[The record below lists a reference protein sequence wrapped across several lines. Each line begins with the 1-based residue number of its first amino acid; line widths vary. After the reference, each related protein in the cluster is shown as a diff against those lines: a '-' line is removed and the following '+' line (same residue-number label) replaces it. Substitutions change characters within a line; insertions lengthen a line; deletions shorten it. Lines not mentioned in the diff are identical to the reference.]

1 MCVNR
6 MRVCECVCVIGILVN
21 VIGAC
26 GSVER
31 VSFKRDFK
39 RNRRTYE
46 RKVNGTFYYNYRQA
60 DTKKGRDSRKATKFC
75 GKFNTEVIG

>member
-6 MRVCECVCVIGILVN
+6 RSVCVCDGVLVN

-26 GSVER
+26 GSVEW

-60 DTKKGRDSRKATKFC
+60 DTKTGIDNRKATKFC